1 VVPSGPAGGED
12 QPGTEE
18 LVQLFKYNCF
28 ASRDGR
34 LFMMQGREIKPKIA
48 TPHRKTGAYGTQI
61 SGVRKSQVWVTLVHI
76 MGHCFVEG
84 FDLDRRDTLKPVDAS
99 VVIRQITEGGGHG
112 AANLQLGSP

>member
-1 VVPSGPAGGED
+1 MAPSGPAGEE

-34 LFMMQGREIKPKIA
+34 LFMMQGREMKPKIA

-84 FDLDRRDTLKPVDAS
+84 FDLDRDTLKPMDAS
-99 VVIRQITEGGGHG
+99 VVIRQISEGGGHI
-112 AANLQLGSP
+112 AANLQLGAA